1 MKLAFFDI
9 ETTGLDAEKDRIIE
23 VGCCLFDWDT
33 QVPLKLYSEFVQ
45 HPGLVIPTE
54 ATEINGITN
63 DMVKDWGVPEDQ
75 ACLAVGMMMAN
86 ADYVVAHNGRNF
98 DKLFWDK
105 WKSGPGIFGDRPW
118 LDTIEDLP
126 YPKHITTR
134 NLLHLAAE
142 HGFTPPIHLR
152 HRAIFDVMTTI
163 ELLSHYCLED
173 VIALSK
179 VPWVYVASNVD
190 FDHNALAKDRLYR
203 FHNFEKDGPPKGKFW
218 WKKLRENTLK
228 AELDYW
234 SGTRFQICIIDGKGL
249 K

>member
-1 MKLAFFDI
+1 MKLAVFDI
-9 ETTGLDAEKDRIIE
+9 ETTGLDFEKDRIIE
-23 VGCCLFDWDT
+23 CGCCLFDWET

-45 HPGLVIPTE
+45 HPGLVIPPE
-54 ATEINGITN
+54 ATEVNGITN
-63 DMVKDWGVPEDQ
+63 TMVSDWGIPEDQ
-75 ACLAVGMMMAN
+75 ACLAVGMMLAR

-118 LDTIEDLP
+118 LDTMEDLP
-126 YPKHITTR
+126 FPKHMTTR

-142 HGFTPPIHLR
+142 HGFTPTFR

-163 ELLSHYCLED
+163 ELLSHYRLED

-179 VPWVYVASNVD
+179 IPWIHVMATVD
-190 FDHNALAKDRLYR
+190 FDNNQLAKARMFKWSPER
-203 FHNFEKDGPPKGKFW
+203 RMW
-218 WKKLRENTLK
+218 WKKIRENTLK
-228 AELDYW
+228 EEIDYW
-234 SGTRFQICIIDGKGL
+234 DGTRFQLRKIDGTGL